1 MQPIKYRADVDGL
14 RAVAVIAVIL
24 FHLNPAWLPG
34 GFVGVDV
41 FFVISGFIITT
52 SLYPSIDSNV
62 FSFSDFYIK
71 RIKRILPLFYLVVFS
86 SLIVAYILFLPNDL
100 INYADSM
107 RYASGFIA
115 NIYFEK
121 QSGYFAPTS
130 DSLPLLHIWS
140 LSLEEQFYFIWP
152 ILLLCCTKLFAK
164 QHLLK
169 ILVASF
175 IGLVCYSQYS
185 TLMSSSSAYYLLQS
199 RGFELL
205 GGAILAIASILKRE
219 RNIHFSPFTHNLVG
233 MLGFASIITMFITYH
248 KGMLFPGFS
257 ALWVVLVTSLIIFS
271 GERQDSRVFQLLSH
285 RKVVFVG
292 TLSYSLYLWHWP
304 VLAFYRYFDNSFT
317 FSDMLLCITLIIVL
331 SLLSWKFVEKP
342 LRHTKIQS
350 RWVVLFY
357 LVLPIALSISIAKNI
372 VENKGYADR
381 FPNDVVEFYQVSL
394 DEFKFHK
401 DEYKV
406 LEGEQPF
413 QPTLL
418 GIQSDEQQNLNAFLW
433 GDSHGGHF
441 RSAVDILGKEYG
453 FSALY
458 GGLGGCPPLLG
469 ASLLKGGKP
478 ETRCTDNNN
487 ELAKVIAQ
495 STVKYVFLAG
505 RWSMYTETTRA
516 VGERGSRVYLGMDN
530 DYSESIEN
538 SRQTFSKSLEATVKF
553 LIENG
558 KVPIIFDQAPAYDF
572 NPSNCWLK
580 KSMYESFRHENCDIP
595 QEEVNKRQKAHK
607 DIFSQ
612 LAKKYS
618 EIIIIN
624 TQSVLCDGNI
634 CKSKLDGIP
643 LYNDN
648 NHLSYEGA
656 RILIR
661 EYLQQKASSNLKATL
676 EQ

>member
-14 RAVAVIAVIL
+14 RAIAVIAVII

-52 SLYPSIDSNV
+52 SLYPHIDSNV

-86 SLIVAYILFLPNDL
+86 SLVTAYIFFLPNDF
-100 INYADSM
+100 INYANSM

-121 QSGYFAPTS
+121 QSGYFAPSS

-152 ILLLCCTKLFAK
+152 ILLLCSTKLLSK

-175 IGLVCYSQYS
+175 IGLACYSQYS

-205 GGAILAIASILKRE
+205 GGAILAIVSILKRE
-219 RNIHFSPFTHNLVG
+219 RNIHFSSFTHNTVG
-233 MLGFASIITMFITYH
+233 IIGFASLITMFLLYN
-248 KGMLFPGFS
+248 KEMVFPGFS
-257 ALWVVLVTSLIIFS
+257 ALWVVVVTCLVIFS
-271 GERQDSRVFQLLSH
+271 GERQDGRTFQILSH

-304 VLAFYRYFDNSFT
+304 VLAFYRYFYNSFT
-317 FSDMLLCITLIIVL
+317 YSDMLLCITLIVVL

-342 LRHTKIQS
+342 LRHTTIKS

-357 LVLPIALSISIAKNI
+357 LVLPIILSISIAKNI
-372 VENKGYADR
+372 VGNKGYADR

-401 DEYKV
+401 DEYEV
-406 LEGEQPF
+406 LDEEKPF

-418 GIQSDEQQNLNAFLW
+418 GLQSNEQRNLNAFLW

-441 RSAVDILGKEYG
+441 RSAVDMLGKEYG

-469 ASLLKGGKP
+469 ASLLKGGEP
-478 ETRCTDNNN
+478 ETQCTDNNN

-505 RWSMYTETTRA
+505 RWSMYTETTRS
-516 VGERGSRVYLGMDN
+516 VGERGSRVYLGMNN

-538 SRQTFSKSLEATVKF
+538 SRKTFSTSLEATVKF

-558 KVPIIFDQAPAYDF
+558 KVPIIFDQVPAYNF

-580 KSMYESFRHENCDIP
+580 KSMYDSFRNEDCNIH
-595 QEEVNKRQKAHK
+595 QEDVDKRQNDHK
-607 DIFSQ
+607 NVLSQ

-624 TQSVLCDGNI
+624 TQSVLCDGDI
-634 CKSKLDGIP
+634 CTSKLDGVP

-656 RILIR
+656 RVLMR
-661 EYLQQKASSNLKATL
+661 DYLQQQASSNLKAAL